1 MNGFYEIALHTV
13 VMVWFWWILLL
24 TAFEIFSVV
33 KDVTKLI
40 SKHSKS
46 HKKTTEN
53 KKNDI

>member
-24 TAFEIFSVV
+24 AAFGIFSVV
-33 KDVTKLI
+33 KEVTKLI
-40 SKHSKS
+40 RKHSKS

-53 KKNDI
+53 EKNDI

>member
-24 TAFEIFSVV
+24 TAFGIFSAV

-40 SKHSKS
+40 RKHSKS

-53 KKNDI
+53 KKTDI

>member
-1 MNGFYEIALHTV
+1 MNGLYEIALHTV

-24 TAFEIFSVV
+24 TAFGIFSVV

-40 SKHSKS
+40 RKHSKN